1 MSVVVHLEPKSLW
14 KYFDEIRKI
23 PRGSGN
29 EKAVGDYVL
38 KVAKDLGLK
47 AARDKEGNVIIYK
60 KAAPGF
66 EKSPGVVLQGHLDMV
81 NEKHSTSKHD
91 FDKDPIN
98 LILDGEW
105 LHADGTTL
113 GADNGIGGA
122 AALAVLEDGKLK
134 HGPLEAVFTVDEERG
149 LNGARALTPDLLHG
163 RLLLNLD
170 SEELGNFSIGCAGGA
185 DTHLTLPLKRTEA
198 KGDQVLYLH
207 IHGLRGGHSG
217 IDIHEGRGNAVKI
230 LNRLIWQLSRELKVE
245 LVSFNGGD
253 KHNAIPREAFAE
265 IVVRKRD
272 ATKVKEWLEKAME
285 EIHTEFKPVESKIE
299 LTIEVLKGKAP
310 KVLEAASMEKL
321 LGLIFALPHGPL
333 AMSRSMQGL
342 VETSNNVAA
351 IKSSAAK
358 AVILCSSRSSNSAA
372 LRATRD
378 KLAAIARM
386 TGTKVEQP
394 EGYPGWMPNVDS
406 PLLKVTLDTYKEVT
420 GKKAIYSAIHA
431 GLECGIIGEKF
442 PGMDMISFGP
452 DLKHPHSPE
461 EKVNV
466 KTVAKFYEHLLRIIE
481 TLAKS

>member
-1 MSVVVHLEPKSLW
+1 MSVVAHLEPKSLW

-23 PRGSGN
+23 PRGSGD
-29 EKAVGDYVL
+29 EKAAGDYVL

-47 AARDKEGNVIIYK
+47 GIRDKEGNVVIYK
-60 KAAPGF
+60 KATPGH
-66 EKSPGVVLQGHLDMV
+66 EKSPGIVLQGHLDMV
-81 NEKHSTSKHD
+81 NEKHSTSKHN
-91 FDKDPIN
+91 FDKDPIT
-98 LILDGEW
+98 LLLDGEW

-113 GADNGIGGA
+113 GADNGIGLA
-122 AALAVLEDGKLK
+122 AALAVLEDDKLK

-149 LNGARALTPDLLHG
+149 LNGARALTSDLLHG
-163 RLLLNLD
+163 RILLNLD

-185 DTHLTLPLKRTEA
+185 DTHLALPLKRTEA
-198 KGDQVLYLH
+198 KGEKVLYLH

-230 LNRLIWQLSRELKVE
+230 LNRLLWQLSREVKLE

-265 IVVRKRD
+265 IVVRKKD
-272 ATKVKEWLEKAME
+272 LGKTKSWLEKAIE
-285 EIHTEFKPVESKIE
+285 EIRTEFKPVENKIE
-299 LTIEVLKGKAP
+299 LTIEELKGKVP
-310 KVLEAASMEKL
+310 KVLEPQSMETL

-333 AMSRSMQGL
+333 AMSRGMKGL

-378 KLAAIARM
+378 KLAAIAHM
-386 TGTKVEQP
+386 TGVKVEQP
-394 EGYPGWMPNVDS
+394 EGYPGWMPNLDS
-406 PLLKVTLDTYKEVT
+406 PLLKVTMDTYKEVT
-420 GKKAIYSAIHA
+420 GKKAVYSAIHA

-466 KTVAKFYEHLLRIIE
+466 KSVAKFYQHLLKIIE
-481 TLAKS
+481 TLA

>member
-1 MSVVVHLEPKSLW
+1 MSVVAHLEPKSLW

-23 PRGSGN
+23 PRGSGD
-29 EKAVGDYVL
+29 EKAAGDYVL

-47 AARDKEGNVIIYK
+47 GIRDKEGNVVIYK
-60 KAAPGF
+60 KATPGH
-66 EKSPGVVLQGHLDMV
+66 EKSPGIVLQGHLDMV
-81 NEKHSTSKHD
+81 NEKHSTSKHN
-91 FDKDPIN
+91 FDKDPIT
-98 LILDGEW
+98 LLLDGEW

-113 GADNGIGGA
+113 GADNGIGLA
-122 AALAVLEDGKLK
+122 AALAVLEDDKLK

-149 LNGARALTPDLLHG
+149 LNGARALTSDLLHG
-163 RLLLNLD
+163 RILLNLD

-185 DTHLTLPLKRTEA
+185 DTHLALPLKRTEA
-198 KGDQVLYLH
+198 KGDKVLYLH

-230 LNRLIWQLSRELKVE
+230 LNRLLWQLSREVKLE

-265 IVVRKRD
+265 IVVRKKD
-272 ATKVKEWLEKAME
+272 LGKTKSWLEKAIE
-285 EIHTEFKPVESKIE
+285 EIRTEFKPVENKIE
-299 LTIEVLKGKAP
+299 LTIEELKGKMP
-310 KVLEAASMEKL
+310 KVLEAQSMETL

-333 AMSRSMQGL
+333 AMSRGMKGL

-378 KLAAIARM
+378 KLAAIAHM
-386 TGTKVEQP
+386 TGVKVEQP
-394 EGYPGWMPNVDS
+394 EGYPGWMPNLDS
-406 PLLKVTLDTYKEVT
+406 PLLKVTMDTYKEVT
-420 GKKAIYSAIHA
+420 GKKAVYSAIHA

-466 KTVAKFYEHLLRIIE
+466 KSVAEFYQHLLKIIE
-481 TLAKS
+481 TLA

>member
-1 MSVVVHLEPKSLW
+1 MSVVAHLEPKSLW

-23 PRGSGN
+23 PRGSGD
-29 EKAVGDYVL
+29 EKAAGDYVL

-47 AARDKEGNVIIYK
+47 GIRDKEGNVVIYK
-60 KAAPGF
+60 KATPGH
-66 EKSPGVVLQGHLDMV
+66 EKSPGIVLQGHLDMV
-81 NEKHSTSKHD
+81 NEKHSTSKHN
-91 FDKDPIN
+91 FDKDPIT
-98 LILDGEW
+98 LLLDGEW

-113 GADNGIGGA
+113 GADNGIGLA
-122 AALAVLEDGKLK
+122 AALAVLEDDKLK

-149 LNGARALTPDLLHG
+149 LNGARALTSDLLHG
-163 RLLLNLD
+163 RILLNLD

-185 DTHLTLPLKRTEA
+185 DTHLALPLKRTEA
-198 KGDQVLYLH
+198 KGDKVLYLH

-230 LNRLIWQLSRELKVE
+230 LNRLLWQLSREVKLE

-265 IVVRKRD
+265 IVVRKKD
-272 ATKVKEWLEKAME
+272 LGKTKSWLEKAIE
-285 EIHTEFKPVESKIE
+285 EIRTEFKPVENKIE
-299 LTIEVLKGKAP
+299 LTIEELKGKVP
-310 KVLEAASMEKL
+310 KVLEPQSMETL

-333 AMSRSMQGL
+333 AMSRGMKGL

-386 TGTKVEQP
+386 TGVKVEQP
-394 EGYPGWMPNVDS
+394 EGYPGWMPNLDS
-406 PLLKVTLDTYKEVT
+406 PLLKVTMDTYKEVT
-420 GKKAIYSAIHA
+420 GKKAVYSAIHA

-466 KTVAKFYEHLLRIIE
+466 KSVAEFYQHLLKIIE
-481 TLAKS
+481 TLA

>member
-1 MSVVVHLEPKSLW
+1 MSVVAHLEPKSLW

-23 PRGSGN
+23 PRGSGD
-29 EKAVGDYVL
+29 EKAAGDYVL

-47 AARDKEGNVIIYK
+47 GIRDKEGNVVIYK
-60 KAAPGF
+60 KATPGH
-66 EKSPGVVLQGHLDMV
+66 EKSPGIVLQGHLDMV
-81 NEKHSTSKHD
+81 NEKHSTSKHN
-91 FDKDPIN
+91 FDKDPIT
-98 LILDGEW
+98 LLLDGEW

-113 GADNGIGGA
+113 GADNGIGLA
-122 AALAVLEDGKLK
+122 AALAVLEDDKLK

-149 LNGARALTPDLLHG
+149 LNGARALTSDLLHG
-163 RLLLNLD
+163 RILLNLD

-185 DTHLTLPLKRTEA
+185 DTHLALPLKRTEA
-198 KGDQVLYLH
+198 KGDKVLYLH

-230 LNRLIWQLSRELKVE
+230 LNRLLWQLSREVKLE

-265 IVVRKRD
+265 IVVRKKD
-272 ATKVKEWLEKAME
+272 LGKTKSWLEKAIE
-285 EIHTEFKPVESKIE
+285 EIRTEFKPVENKIE
-299 LTIEVLKGKAP
+299 LTIEELKGKVP
-310 KVLEAASMEKL
+310 KVLEPQSMETL

-333 AMSRSMQGL
+333 AMSRGMKGL

-378 KLAAIARM
+378 KLAAIAHM
-386 TGTKVEQP
+386 TGVKVEQP
-394 EGYPGWMPNVDS
+394 EGYPGWMPNLDS
-406 PLLKVTLDTYKEVT
+406 PLLKVTMDTYKEVT
-420 GKKAIYSAIHA
+420 GKKAVYSAIHA

-466 KTVAKFYEHLLRIIE
+466 KSVAKFYQHLLKIIE
-481 TLAKS
+481 TLA

>member
-1 MSVVVHLEPKSLW
+1 MSVVAHLEPKSLW
-14 KYFDEIRKI
+14 KYFDEISKI
-23 PRGSGN
+23 PRGSGD
-29 EKAVGDYVL
+29 EKAAGDYVL

-47 AARDKEGNVIIYK
+47 GIRDKEGNVVIYK
-60 KAAPGF
+60 KATPGH
-66 EKSPGVVLQGHLDMV
+66 EKSPGIVLQGHLDMV
-81 NEKHSTSKHD
+81 NEKHSTSKHN
-91 FDKDPIN
+91 FDKDPIT
-98 LILDGEW
+98 LLLDGEW

-113 GADNGIGGA
+113 GADNGIGLA
-122 AALAVLEDGKLK
+122 AALAVLEDDKLK

-149 LNGARALTPDLLHG
+149 LNGARALTSDLLHG
-163 RLLLNLD
+163 RILLNLD

-185 DTHLTLPLKRTEA
+185 DTHLALPLKRTEA
-198 KGDQVLYLH
+198 KGDKVLYLH

-230 LNRLIWQLSRELKVE
+230 LNRLLWQLSREVKLE

-265 IVVRKRD
+265 IVVRKKD
-272 ATKVKEWLEKAME
+272 LGKTKSWLEKAIE
-285 EIHTEFKPVESKIE
+285 EIRTEFKPVENKIE
-299 LTIEVLKGKAP
+299 LTIEELKGKVP
-310 KVLEAASMEKL
+310 KVLEPQSMETL
-321 LGLIFALPHGPL
+321 LGLIFALPHGVL
-333 AMSRSMQGL
+333 AMSRGMKGL

-378 KLAAIARM
+378 KLAAIAHM
-386 TGTKVEQP
+386 TGAKVEQP
-394 EGYPGWMPNVDS
+394 EGYPGWMPNLDS
-406 PLLKVTLDTYKEVT
+406 PLLKVTMDTYKEVT
-420 GKKAIYSAIHA
+420 GKKAVYSAIHA

-466 KTVAKFYEHLLRIIE
+466 KSVAKFYQHLLKIIE
-481 TLAKS
+481 TLA

>member
-1 MSVVVHLEPKSLW
+1 MSVVAHLEPKSLW

-23 PRGSGN
+23 PRGSGD
-29 EKAVGDYVL
+29 EKAAGDYVL

-47 AARDKEGNVIIYK
+47 GIRDKEGNVVIYK
-60 KAAPGF
+60 KATPGH
-66 EKSPGVVLQGHLDMV
+66 EKSPGIVLQGHLDMV
-81 NEKHSTSKHD
+81 NEKHSTSKHN
-91 FDKDPIN
+91 FDKDPIT
-98 LILDGEW
+98 LLLDGEW

-113 GADNGIGGA
+113 GADNGIGLA
-122 AALAVLEDGKLK
+122 AALAVLEDDKLK

-149 LNGARALTPDLLHG
+149 LNGARALTSDLLHG
-163 RLLLNLD
+163 RILLNLD

-185 DTHLTLPLKRTEA
+185 DTHLALPLKRTEA
-198 KGDQVLYLH
+198 KGDKVLYLH

-217 IDIHEGRGNAVKI
+217 IDIHEGRGNAVKV
-230 LNRLIWQLSRELKVE
+230 LNRLLWQLSREVKLE

-265 IVVRKRD
+265 IVVRKKD
-272 ATKVKEWLEKAME
+272 LGKTKSWLEKAIE
-285 EIHTEFKPVESKIE
+285 EIRTEFKPVENKIE
-299 LTIEVLKGKAP
+299 LTIEELKGKVP
-310 KVLEAASMEKL
+310 KVLEPQSMETL

-333 AMSRSMQGL
+333 AMSRGMKGL

-386 TGTKVEQP
+386 TGVKVEQP
-394 EGYPGWMPNVDS
+394 EGYPGWMPNLDS
-406 PLLKVTLDTYKEVT
+406 PLLKVTMDTYKEVT
-420 GKKAIYSAIHA
+420 GKKAVYSAIHA

-466 KTVAKFYEHLLRIIE
+466 KSVAKFYQHLLKIIE
-481 TLAKS
+481 TLA

>member
-1 MSVVVHLEPKSLW
+1 MSVVAHLEPKSLW
-14 KYFDEIRKI
+14 KYFDEISKI
-23 PRGSGN
+23 PRGSGD
-29 EKAVGDYVL
+29 EKAAGDYVL

-47 AARDKEGNVIIYK
+47 GIRDKEGNVVIYK
-60 KAAPGF
+60 KATPGH
-66 EKSPGVVLQGHLDMV
+66 EKSPGIVLQGHLDMV
-81 NEKHSTSKHD
+81 NEKHSTSKHN
-91 FDKDPIN
+91 FDKDPIT
-98 LILDGEW
+98 LLLDGEW

-113 GADNGIGGA
+113 GADNGIGLA
-122 AALAVLEDGKLK
+122 AALAVLEDDKLK

-149 LNGARALTPDLLHG
+149 LNGARALTSDLLHG
-163 RLLLNLD
+163 RILLNLD

-185 DTHLTLPLKRTEA
+185 DTHLALPLKRTEA
-198 KGDQVLYLH
+198 KGDKVLYLH

-230 LNRLIWQLSRELKVE
+230 LNRLLWQLSREVKLE

-265 IVVRKRD
+265 IVVRKKD
-272 ATKVKEWLEKAME
+272 LGKTKSWLEKAIE
-285 EIHTEFKPVESKIE
+285 EIRTEFKPVENKIE
-299 LTIEVLKGKAP
+299 LTIEELKGKVP
-310 KVLEAASMEKL
+310 KVLEPQSMETL

-333 AMSRSMQGL
+333 AMSRGMKGL

-386 TGTKVEQP
+386 TGVKVEQP
-394 EGYPGWMPNVDS
+394 EGYPGWMPNLDS
-406 PLLKVTLDTYKEVT
+406 PLLKVTMDTYKEVT
-420 GKKAIYSAIHA
+420 GKKAVYSAIHA

-466 KTVAKFYEHLLRIIE
+466 KSVAKFYQHLLKIIE
-481 TLAKS
+481 TLA

>member
-1 MSVVVHLEPKSLW
+1 MSVVAHLEPKTLW

-29 EKAVGDYVL
+29 EKAAGDYVL

-47 AARDKEGNVIIYK
+47 GVRDKEGNVVIYK
-60 KAAPGF
+60 KASPGC

-91 FDKDPIN
+91 FDKDPIE
-98 LILDGEW
+98 LILEGEW
-105 LHADGTTL
+105 LRADGTTL
-113 GADNGIGGA
+113 GADNGIGLA
-122 AALAVLEDGKLK
+122 AALAVLEDDKLT

-149 LNGARALTPDLLHG
+149 LNGARALTPDLLKG
-163 RLLLNLD
+163 RILLNLD

-185 DTHLTLPLKRTEA
+185 DTHLTLPVKRTEA
-198 KGDQVLYLH
+198 KGNKVLYLH
-207 IHGLRGGHSG
+207 LSGLRGGHSG

-230 LNRLIWQLSRELKVE
+230 LNRLLWQLSAEMKVE

-265 IVVRKRD
+265 IVLAK
-272 ATKVKEWLEKAME
+272 KEVETAKTWLEKAIE
-285 EIHTEFKPVESKIE
+285 EIRTEFKPVENQIE
-299 LTIEVLKGKAP
+299 LAIEELKGKTP
-310 KVLEAASMEKL
+310 KVLDKASREKL
-321 LGLIFALPHGPL
+321 TGLIFALPHGPL
-333 AMSRSMQGL
+333 AMSRSIKGL

-351 IKSSAAK
+351 IKTIGAK
-358 AVILCSSRSSNSAA
+358 VIILCSSRSSNMAA
-372 LRATRD
+372 LRATRN
-378 KLAAIARM
+378 KLAAVAAM
-386 TGTKVEQP
+386 AGAKVDQP

-406 PLLKVTLDTYKEVT
+406 PLLKVTLDTFKEVT
-420 GKKAIYSAIHA
+420 GKKAVYSAIHA

-466 KTVAKFYEHLLRIIE
+466 KSVEKFYRHLLKILE
-481 TLAKS
+481 TLARS

>member
-1 MSVVVHLEPKSLW
+1 MSVVAHLEPKSLW
-14 KYFDEIRKI
+14 KYFDEISKI
-23 PRGSGN
+23 PRGSGD
-29 EKAVGDYVL
+29 EKAAGDYVL

-47 AARDKEGNVIIYK
+47 GIRDKEGNVVIYK
-60 KAAPGF
+60 KATPGH
-66 EKSPGVVLQGHLDMV
+66 EKSPGIVLQGHLDMV
-81 NEKHSTSKHD
+81 NEKHSTSKHN
-91 FDKDPIN
+91 FDKDPIT
-98 LILDGEW
+98 LLLDGEW

-113 GADNGIGGA
+113 GADNGIGLA
-122 AALAVLEDGKLK
+122 AALAVLEDDKLK

-149 LNGARALTPDLLHG
+149 LNGARALTSDLLHG
-163 RLLLNLD
+163 RILLNLD

-185 DTHLTLPLKRTEA
+185 DTHLALPLKRTEA
-198 KGDQVLYLH
+198 KGDKVLYLH

-230 LNRLIWQLSRELKVE
+230 LNRLLWQLSREVKLE

-265 IVVRKRD
+265 IVVRKKD
-272 ATKVKEWLEKAME
+272 LGKTKSWLEKAIE
-285 EIHTEFKPVESKIE
+285 EIRTEFKPVENKIE
-299 LTIEVLKGKAP
+299 LTIEELKGKVP
-310 KVLEAASMEKL
+310 KVLEPQSMETL

-333 AMSRSMQGL
+333 AMSRGMKGL

-378 KLAAIARM
+378 KLAAIAHM
-386 TGTKVEQP
+386 TGVKVEQP
-394 EGYPGWMPNVDS
+394 EGYPGWMPNLDS
-406 PLLKVTLDTYKEVT
+406 PLLKVTMDTYKEVT
-420 GKKAIYSAIHA
+420 GKKAVYSAIHA

-466 KTVAKFYEHLLRIIE
+466 KSVAKFYQHLLKIIE
-481 TLAKS
+481 TLA

>member
-1 MSVVVHLEPKSLW
+1 MSVVAHLEPKSLW

-23 PRGSGN
+23 PRGSGD
-29 EKAVGDYVL
+29 EKAAGDYVL

-47 AARDKEGNVIIYK
+47 GIRDKEGNVVIYK
-60 KAAPGF
+60 KATPGH
-66 EKSPGVVLQGHLDMV
+66 EKSPGIVLQGHLDMV
-81 NEKHSTSKHD
+81 NEKHSTSKHN
-91 FDKDPIN
+91 FDKDPIT
-98 LILDGEW
+98 LLLDGEW

-113 GADNGIGGA
+113 GADNGIGLA
-122 AALAVLEDGKLK
+122 AALAVLEDDKLK

-149 LNGARALTPDLLHG
+149 LNGARALTSDLLHG
-163 RLLLNLD
+163 RILLNLD

-185 DTHLTLPLKRTEA
+185 DTHLALPLKRTEA
-198 KGDQVLYLH
+198 KGDKVLYLH

-230 LNRLIWQLSRELKVE
+230 LNRLLWQLSREVKLE

-265 IVVRKRD
+265 IVVRKKD
-272 ATKVKEWLEKAME
+272 LGKTKSWLEKAIE
-285 EIHTEFKPVESKIE
+285 EIRTEFKPVENKIE
-299 LTIEVLKGKAP
+299 LTIEELKGKVP
-310 KVLEAASMEKL
+310 KVLEPQSMETL

-333 AMSRSMQGL
+333 AMSRGMKGL

-378 KLAAIARM
+378 KLAAIAHM
-386 TGTKVEQP
+386 TGVKVEQP
-394 EGYPGWMPNVDS
+394 EGYPGWMPNLDS
-406 PLLKVTLDTYKEVT
+406 PLLKVTMDTYKEVT
-420 GKKAIYSAIHA
+420 GKKAVYSAIHA

-466 KTVAKFYEHLLRIIE
+466 KSVAEFYQHLLKIIE
-481 TLAKS
+481 TLA

>member
-1 MSVVVHLEPKSLW
+1 MSVVAHLEPKSLW
-14 KYFDEIRKI
+14 KYFDEISKI
-23 PRGSGN
+23 PRGSGD
-29 EKAVGDYVL
+29 EKAAGDYVL

-47 AARDKEGNVIIYK
+47 GIRDKEGNVVIYK
-60 KAAPGF
+60 KATPGH
-66 EKSPGVVLQGHLDMV
+66 EKSPGIVLQGHLDMV
-81 NEKHSTSKHD
+81 NEKHSTSKHN
-91 FDKDPIN
+91 FDKDPIT
-98 LILDGEW
+98 LLLDGEW

-113 GADNGIGGA
+113 GADNGIGLA
-122 AALAVLEDGKLK
+122 AALAVLEDDKLK

-149 LNGARALTPDLLHG
+149 LNGARALTSDLLHG
-163 RLLLNLD
+163 RILLNLD

-185 DTHLTLPLKRTEA
+185 DTHLALPLKRTEA
-198 KGDQVLYLH
+198 KGDKVLYLH

-217 IDIHEGRGNAVKI
+217 IDIHEGRGNAVKV
-230 LNRLIWQLSRELKVE
+230 LNRLLWQLSREVKLE

-265 IVVRKRD
+265 IVVRKKD
-272 ATKVKEWLEKAME
+272 LGKTKSWLEKAIE
-285 EIHTEFKPVESKIE
+285 EIRTEFKPVENKIE
-299 LTIEVLKGKAP
+299 LTIEELKGKVP
-310 KVLEAASMEKL
+310 KVLEPQSMETL

-333 AMSRSMQGL
+333 AMSRGMKGL

-378 KLAAIARM
+378 KLAAIAHM
-386 TGTKVEQP
+386 TGVKVEQP
-394 EGYPGWMPNVDS
+394 EGYPGWMPNLDS
-406 PLLKVTLDTYKEVT
+406 PLLKVTMDTYKEVT
-420 GKKAIYSAIHA
+420 GKKAVYSAIHA

-466 KTVAKFYEHLLRIIE
+466 KSVAKFYQHLLKIIE
-481 TLAKS
+481 TLA